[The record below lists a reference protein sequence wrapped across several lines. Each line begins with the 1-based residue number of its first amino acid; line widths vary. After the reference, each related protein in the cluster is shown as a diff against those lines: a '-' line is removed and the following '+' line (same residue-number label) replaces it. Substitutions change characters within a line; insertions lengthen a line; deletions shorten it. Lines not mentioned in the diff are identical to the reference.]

1 MEVWRRIAGRFKGNP
16 SVWAYDLVN
25 EPVQNGP
32 ARYDYWNIQRMAAE
46 AVRRIDPD
54 TPIMIE
60 SNEWDSPSAFA
71 YLPPLEMD
79 NVIYQVHMYVPGQF
93 THQFVHNA
101 FGEQGSK
108 NFIRYPGR
116 TGGEMWDK
124 AMLKKSLQPVRDFQ
138 LRHNARIY
146 VGEFSAV
153 AWAPGAADYIRD
165 CIEIFEEYG
174 WDWSYHAFREWDGWS
189 VEHEGLPGKLVPSA
203 GNDRKQVLLEAF
215 RKNR

>member
-1 MEVWRRIAGRFKGNP
+1 
-16 SVWAYDLVN
+16 
-25 EPVQNGP
+25 
-32 ARYDYWNIQRMAAE
+32 
-46 AVRRIDPD
+46 
-54 TPIMIE
+54 
-60 SNEWDSPSAFA
+60 
-71 YLPPLEMD
+71 MD

-101 FGEQGSK
+101 FGEQGGK

-116 TGGEMWDK
+116 IGGEMWDK

-153 AWAPGAADYIRD
+153 AWAPGAAGYIRD

>member
-1 MEVWRRIAGRFKGNP
+1 
-16 SVWAYDLVN
+16 
-25 EPVQNGP
+25 
-32 ARYDYWNIQRMAAE
+32 
-46 AVRRIDPD
+46 
-54 TPIMIE
+54 
-60 SNEWDSPSAFA
+60 
-71 YLPPLEMD
+71 MD

-146 VGEFSAV
+146 VGEFSAI
-153 AWAPGAADYIRD
+153 AWAPGAEKYIND

-174 WDWSYHAFREWDGWS
+174 WDWTYHAFREWDGWS
-189 VEHEGLPGKLVPSA
+189 AEHSTDPDDKTRYESTPRMKLLTDYMSR
-203 GNDRKQVLLEAF
+203 NRK
-215 RKNR
+215 